1 MVAAPQAAFSS
12 CQAENVRANWH
23 NVAIMTEDRW
33 PALPFGAWKDTYA
46 TLHMWT
52 QIVGKVALAL
62 APPLNHCWAIA
73 LHVTSRGLATR
84 PLPHTGRFLTL
95 EFDFISHRLFIR
107 TSDGAERTMR
117 LEPRTVADFYRE
129 LMAVLSDMALGVKI
143 WSMPVEIPSP
153 IRFEDDTVHAAYDP
167 MFANR
172 FWRIVARL
180 DELFTEE
187 RCGFV
192 GKCSPAQFFWG
203 SFDLAL
209 TRFSGRPA
217 PPPSGPAFVR
227 DAYSHEVISHGFWP
241 GSGPVLEPA
250 LYAYAVP
257 DPPGFK
263 NAKVRPDA
271 AFFHQEL
278 GEFILPYE
286 AVRNAKSP
294 EAAIRAF
301 VDSTYEQGADLA
313 KWDRATLERREKIA
327 G

>member
-1 MVAAPQAAFSS
+1 MA
-12 CQAENVRANWH
+12 
-23 NVAIMTEDRW
+23 EDRW
-33 PALPFGAWKDTYA
+33 PALPYDAWKDTYA
-46 TLHMWT
+46 TLHMWA

-84 PLPHTGRFLTL
+84 LLPHTGRFFTL
-95 EFDFISHRLFIR
+95 EFDFISHRLLVR
-107 TSDGAERTMR
+107 TSDDVERTIR
-117 LEPRTVADFYRE
+117 LAPRTVADFYRE
-129 LMAVLSDMALGVKI
+129 LMATLSDMGLGVKI
-143 WSMPVEIPSP
+143 WSMPVEIPKP
-153 IRFEDDTVHAAYDP
+153 IRFEADTVHASYDP
-167 MFANR
+167 VFANR
-172 FWRIVARL
+172 FWRIVAQL

-192 GKCSPAQFFWG
+192 GKCSPAHFFWG

-217 PPPSGPAFVR
+217 PAPSGPAFVR

-241 GSGPVLEPA
+241 GSGPLLEPA

-257 DPPGFK
+257 DPAGFK
-263 NAKVRPDA
+263 DAKVRPDA
-271 AFFHQEL
+271 AFFHKDL

-286 AVRNAKSP
+286 AVRTANSP

-301 VDSTYEQGADLA
+301 VDSTYEQGANLA
-313 KWDRATLERREKIA
+313 KWDRAALERGEPTA